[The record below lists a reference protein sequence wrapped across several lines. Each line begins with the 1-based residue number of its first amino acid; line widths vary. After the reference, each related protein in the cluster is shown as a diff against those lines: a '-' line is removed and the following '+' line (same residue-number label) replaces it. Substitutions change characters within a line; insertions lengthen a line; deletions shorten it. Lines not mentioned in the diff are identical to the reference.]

1 MVVFIVRRLIVSFFV
16 LVVATFI
23 MYTLTSLSG
32 DPFEDLYGIT
42 NVADRERRIDAR
54 SDLLMLDK
62 TIPERY
68 LVWLAGVLGYLLPFV
83 KGTLGTNI
91 QGQDV
96 ATLLGQALSAT
107 LQLVL
112 AATVLAI
119 ITGVTIG
126 IVSALRQYSAFDYS
140 ITLTSFLFFS
150 LPIFWVAILLK
161 QYGAIRLNTWLN
173 DPVITAPW
181 LVGLSLLSALFWT
194 AVLGGRATR
203 RRLVVFGV
211 ALVGTAGLLV
221 YLSAVRWFKYPSL
234 GVPLMLLLS
243 IGAAFAVTAL
253 ISGLARRSV
262 LYSTLAAAAIGFLVY
277 LVTLGV
283 LGDPSW
289 LLLLGMCVVTLAVAG
304 GAGWVLGGID
314 REQALRAAVLT
325 AFVVS
330 VLGFADHVL
339 RVFPDYSR
347 KVAGR
352 PIATIGSNTPNFD
365 GSFWQ
370 SFLDSATHIVLPSAA
385 LILIS
390 FATYTRYT
398 RASMLEVMN
407 QDYVR
412 TARSKG
418 LTERTVVM
426 RHAFR
431 NALIPVT
438 TLMAFDFAGVLGGAV
453 ITETVFGWR
462 GMGNLFITGL
472 RPVPDP
478 APVMGFFLVVGA
490 AVVIF
495 NLIADIA
502 YAFLDPRIRLS

>member
-23 MYTLTSLSG
+23 MYSLTALSG
-32 DPFEDLYGIT
+32 DPFEDLYGIQ
-42 NVADRERRIDAR
+42 NAADRERRMDAR
-54 SDLLMLDK
+54 AELLMLDK
-62 TIPERY
+62 SIPERY
-68 LVWLAGVLGYLLPFV
+68 LSWLGGVLGYLLPFV
-83 KGTLGTNI
+83 GGTLGRNI
-91 QGQDV
+91 NGQEIS
-96 ATLLGQALSAT
+96 TLLGQALSAT

-140 ITLTSFLFFS
+140 ITLVSFLFFS

-161 QYGAIRLNTWLN
+161 QYGAIKLNTWLA
-173 DPVITAPW
+173 DPAITPTW
-181 LVGLSLLSALFWT
+181 LVGLSLLSAFFWT
-194 AVLGGRATR
+194 AILGGRQWK
-203 RRLVVFGV
+203 RRLIVFGSV
-211 ALVGTAGLLV
+211 FAATAVLLY
-221 YLSAVRWFKYPSL
+221 YLSFVRWFKTPSL
-234 GVPLMLLLS
+234 GIPLMLMLAV
-243 IGAAFAVTAL
+243 GAAFAVTAL
-253 ISGLARRSV
+253 TSGLGRRTV
-262 LYSTLAAAAIGFLVY
+262 LYSALAAGGIGFVIY

-283 LGDPSW
+283 LDDPNW
-289 LLLLGMCVVTLAVAG
+289 LLLLGLCAVTLALAG
-304 GAGWVLGGID
+304 AAGWFLGGID
-314 REQALRAAVLT
+314 REQAVRAAVLT
-325 AFVVS
+325 GVAIS

-339 RVFPDYSR
+339 RAFPDYTR

-352 PIATIGSNTPNFD
+352 PVATIGSNTPNFRGD
-365 GSFWQ
+365 FWQ
-370 SFLDSATHIVLPSAA
+370 TFLDSATHIVLPSIA

-438 TLMAFDFAGVLGGAV
+438 TLMAIDFGAVLGGAV

-478 APVMGFFLVVGA
+478 APVMGFFIVVGA